1 MISLPKPVTPPDA
14 NMQRTR
20 PSNSEQS
27 RATSL
32 SAVRKGWAFIDVVL
46 VLVTLLLNLIILLP
60 SIQVARDES
69 RKVQCKANLKVIGSG
84 LHQYHDLHNRLP
96 PGFVLSENGAYTG
109 WSWSTKILPHIG
121 AADLAAKFDGHYQL
135 GLNAA
140 KDHQEL
146 RQVLASFRC
155 PTESGTEYCENVSV
169 ASGGVS
175 EGNVDPSPVNWR
187 MVFPRSTYFGNAG
200 FLHVRNGGIQ
210 YNTPGIPTSVAAL
223 TNPGSIGHR
232 GEPKSMTTQYCDQ
245 RHFGGCFAQNS
256 RVGFIDVTD
265 GTSNSLMVGERYSP
279 FVKSGEDE
287 PSVGHGTWIAVP
299 DCTTSA
305 GLAMAMGDAAV
316 RINIGMPGREPTT
329 GFGSLHKGGATF
341 LLGDGSIRFLREDID
356 LEIYRKLSTIC
367 DSRR

>member
-1 MISLPKPVTPPDA
+1 
-14 NMQRTR
+14 MQSNRS
-20 PSNSEQS
+20 SNSEQN
-27 RATSL
+27 RATPQPD
-32 SAVRKGWAFIDVVL
+32 VRRGWAILDAVL
-46 VLVTLLLNLIILLP
+46 VLVTLLLNLIIVLP

-69 RKVQCKANLKVIGSG
+69 RKVQCQANLKVIGSG

-109 WSWSTKILPHIG
+109 WSWSTKILPHLG
-121 AADLAAKFDGHYQL
+121 AAELAAKLDGHYQH
-135 GLNAA
+135 GLNAV

-146 RQVLASFRC
+146 RQVIASFRC
-155 PTESGTEYCENVSV
+155 PTDSGTEYLEDVRV
-169 ASGGVS
+169 ASGAVTDGD
-175 EGNVDPSPVNWR
+175 VDPSTVNWQR
-187 MVFPRSTYFGNAG
+187 TFPRSTYFGNAG

-210 YNTPGIPTSVAAL
+210 YNTAGIPTSVAAL
-223 TNPGSIGHR
+223 TNAGSLGHR
-232 GEPKSMTTQYCDQ
+232 GEPKTQATQYCDQ

-279 FVKSGEDE
+279 LVASTEDA
-287 PSVGHGTWIAVP
+287 STVGHGTWIAVP

-316 RINIGMPGREPTT
+316 RMNIGMPGREPTT
-329 GFGSLHKGGATF
+329 GFGSLHKDGATF
-341 LLGDGSIRFLREDID
+341 LLGDGSVRFLREDID

-367 DSRR
+367 DFKR